1 MQRKTSHTRV
11 KNEGKKRFFFR
22 WEKKREREN
31 ENLRQ
36 SILNFS
42 FLLDMCLVN

>member
-22 WEKKREREN
+22 WEKKEN
-31 ENLRQ
+31 ERTRISDNQYWIFL
-36 SILNFS
+36 S
-42 FLLDMCLVN
+42 F